1 MLSDLATEIVIPACA
16 LIGIIFSLVQWVL
29 VSQVKLSPEKHSPKN
44 NKNGYNDFLIEEEE
58 GINDHNVVAK
68 CAEIQ
73 SAISEGLFLFLDLF
87 YFVSDLFN
95 T

>member
-1 MLSDLATEIVIPACA
+1 MALPILSDLATEIVIPTCA
-16 LIGIIFSLVQWVL
+16 VIGIIFSLVQWVI
-29 VSQVKLSPEKHSPKN
+29 VSQVKLSPEKNSAPKN

-73 SAISEGLFLFLDLF
+73 SAISEGLFLF
-87 YFVSDLFN
+87 
-95 T
+95 